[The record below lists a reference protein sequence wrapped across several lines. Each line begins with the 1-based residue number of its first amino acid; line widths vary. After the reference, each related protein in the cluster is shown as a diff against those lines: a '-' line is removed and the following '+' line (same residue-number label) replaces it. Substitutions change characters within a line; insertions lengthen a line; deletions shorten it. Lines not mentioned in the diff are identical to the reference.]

1 MGDPLWLPSNQ
12 NTKMN
17 FNNDKYRNFL
27 LKQNQTWKQSADN
40 YSGLD
45 LVEEKMFDFIVTKI
59 KVQFNPARMR
69 SSSAKVDQSSIA
81 ARKCFL
87 CPENR
92 PEGQFSLDFGND
104 FLLLVNP
111 FPIFQTHFTIPSVH
125 HIDQRLIP
133 NLQAMFKM
141 AQQMEGYTLF
151 YNGPECGASAP
162 DHLHFQAGEQGFLPV
177 EEEFDLMKK
186 VTGVLLETDHL
197 KIWAFD
203 SYLRKMISFE
213 TDNLKIGIHAIENV
227 YLRFSE
233 IQSEK
238 MEPMINM
245 LCYFNEDKWRIHLFP
260 RKLHRPRQ
268 FFEHGTDQLLISPA
282 SVDFGG
288 VFITPRREDFDKIT
302 ASDITDI
309 FSQISLDDES
319 FHELKKTISNY
330 KVHLIN

>member
-1 MGDPLWLPSNQ
+1 MILI
-12 NTKMN
+12 
-17 FNNDKYRNFL
+17 NNKYQNFL
-27 LKQNQTWKQSADN
+27 VKQNHTWKLSADN
-40 YSGLD
+40 YLGLD
-45 LVEEKMFDFIVTKI
+45 LVEEKVFDFVITKI
-59 KVQFNPARMR
+59 KVQFNPERMR
-69 SSSAKVDQSSIA
+69 SSSAKVDASSIA

-92 PEGQFSLDFGND
+92 PEVQFSLNFGDD

-133 NLQAMFKM
+133 NLPSMFEM

-162 DHLHFQAGEQGFLPV
+162 DHLHFQAGERGFLPV
-177 EEEFDLMKK
+177 ESEFEMMKK
-186 VTGVLLETDHL
+186 AAKTLFETDHL

-203 SYLRKMISFE
+203 NYLRKMISFE
-213 TDNLKIGIHAIENV
+213 TDNLNFGVHAIENI

-238 MEPMINM
+238 VEPMINM
-245 LCYFNEDKWRIHLFP
+245 LCYFSEGKWRIHLFP

-268 FFEHGTDQLLISPA
+268 FF
-282 SVDFGG
+282 
-288 VFITPRREDFDKIT
+288 
-302 ASDITDI
+302 
-309 FSQISLDDES
+309 
-319 FHELKKTISNY
+319 
-330 KVHLIN
+330 